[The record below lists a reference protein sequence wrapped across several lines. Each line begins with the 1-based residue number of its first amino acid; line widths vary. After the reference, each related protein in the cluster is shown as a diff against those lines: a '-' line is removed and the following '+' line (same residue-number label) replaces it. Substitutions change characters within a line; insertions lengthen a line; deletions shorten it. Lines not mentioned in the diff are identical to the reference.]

1 SELKVQIG
9 AGATYPPGRFVVTWT
24 KVIAKS
30 HEPFLMRGAEKGDY
44 VLPGTASSYP
54 TGGLHGR
61 YIIQGTTTSAEEWW
75 LKILA
80 PDPRRSGFPEYLQ
93 DQQPTINNPKPN
105 GVPSEY
111 WAARWFGAV
120 YLDFTVNAEIE
131 VELTN
136 LDDGARLWV
145 GKTGFGQQVI
155 DDWTT
160 GAAREKTAKLKAS
173 ELGAVKGWFPII
185 LEYFQAG
192 STGGIVLNFKPV
204 SSGWTDPGGTA
215 ITTSKQVIP
224 STSLSPL
231 GCVDARVQGSS
242 FFDIVQET
250 AKNFGYQYRAEPRQ
264 LESGEFPCALIP
276 KARVGIETDER
287 IEADDIDRKSGI
299 SNYTATEDA
308 TDSATS
314 AKAFG
319 SGIADGKGSQ
329 IAFEAL
335 SIPDEANALFD
346 MQAW

>member
-1 SELKVQIG
+1 
-9 AGATYPPGRFVVTWT
+9 
-24 KVIAKS
+24 
-30 HEPFLMRGAEKGDY
+30 
-44 VLPGTASSYP
+44 
-54 TGGLHGR
+54 
-61 YIIQGTTTSAEEWW
+61 
-75 LKILA
+75 
-80 PDPRRSGFPEYLQ
+80 
-93 DQQPTINNPKPN
+93 
-105 GVPSEY
+105 Y
-111 WAARWFGAV
+111 WAARWFGAI

-346 MQAW
+346 MQAWISAGDIAFPALLPARAEAELALRLGFWQNIEGEPIARDRLADTFPLTGALAQFRWRPGDGVRLNLPDVSVVDTANRQIMQVVRSFGAEGRTGT